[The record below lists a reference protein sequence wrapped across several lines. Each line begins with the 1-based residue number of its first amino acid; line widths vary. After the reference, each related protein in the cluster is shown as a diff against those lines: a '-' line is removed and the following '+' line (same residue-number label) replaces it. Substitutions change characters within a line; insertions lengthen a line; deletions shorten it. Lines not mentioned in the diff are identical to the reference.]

1 MKQEFNENCDKN
13 CVVHKLVTHNA
24 CLFCNALRNSPHL
37 QNNVTK
43 KTDKEILEMQ
53 SELEKEF
60 AL

>member
-37 QNNVTK
+37 QNDVTK
-43 KTDKEILEMQ
+43 KTDK
-53 SELEKEF
+53 
-60 AL
+60 